1 VNIAII
7 GSSIGQTDNMEN
19 ERVNILYQKMVFSE
33 RMRVISMKGDKPKHS
48 ENHSHQEQDIIVLPT
63 LFPPPQSFKS
73 KNNQEQ
79 ACLLGT
85 TEGLTKSLEL
95 AHLGSWEWDIPAHK
109 ITWSPELYR
118 IYDIDP
124 QVQLNYGEL
133 MERVHP
139 EDRDYYKT
147 VVRDWTKNRQGSSFE
162 YRILCS
168 DGSIRFVHGETE
180 VFCDDAGN
188 PNRIFG
194 VIQDITERKQTE
206 EELGKHRHHLELL
219 VREWTTE
226 FTKTNDK
233 LAKEIIRREHVE
245 DKLLKEKKFSETAIN
260 SLPGIFY
267 LLDEQ
272 GRIIRYNRNAEKVTG
287 YSGEEFINLTAFDLV
302 AEEDRETMA
311 EKMREVFTSGEA
323 TMEAG
328 LLTKDK
334 KKISYFF
341 TGSKMNIDN
350 KKYIVGMGIDLT
362 QHKRMEE
369 SLRESEEKLR
379 SMFDHMQDISYR
391 TDKEGKVIWI
401 SPSATRILGYES
413 TDELLGRNLA
423 KDLYTSPEQRQIFL
437 KKLSEEGMV
446 NDYEVEL
453 NKKDGGT
460 IIVSTNSHYYRD
472 KEGEI
477 AGVEGVC
484 RDVTERKRA
493 EDELRARQKEIEKLN
508 ATLEARV
515 QEEVEKSRQKDY
527 LMIQQS
533 RLAAMGEMIR
543 YITHQ
548 WGQPLWALQLLFH
561 NLEDSIESSE
571 IKLGDSNELIANG
584 FALIKRMFTTMDD
597 FKNFFQAD
605 KEKVVFSIN
614 KTIKDILSLI
624 GASFK
629 YSDIPINL
637 DEKEEL
643 MASGFPNEFSQV
655 ALNILKNAKDA
666 ILEKGIKGVIKIDF
680 LRDDDSAIVR
690 IRDNGGGIPEDII
703 DKIFDSYFTT
713 KKDGTGTGIGL
724 YLSKVIIED
733 RMNGRIN
740 VRNINNGAEFEII
753 LPLTQSS

>member
-1 VNIAII
+1 
-7 GSSIGQTDNMEN
+7 
-19 ERVNILYQKMVFSE
+19 
-33 RMRVISMKGDKPKHS
+33 MKGAKPKHS
-48 ENHSHQEQDIIVLPT
+48 GNHSHQEQDTIVLPT
-63 LFPPPQSFKS
+63 LSPQPQSFKS

-79 ACLLGT
+79 GSLLGT
-85 TEGLTKSLEL
+85 TEGLVKSLQL

-109 ITWSPELYR
+109 ITWSPEIYR

-124 QVQLNYGEL
+124 QAQLNYDEL

-194 VIQDITERKQTE
+194 VIQDITERKRAE
-206 EELGKHRHHLELL
+206 EELGKHHHHLELL

-226 FTKTNDK
+226 FTKTNSK

-245 DKLLKEKKFSETAIN
+245 DKLLKEKNFSETAIN

-267 LLDEQ
+267 LIDEQ

-287 YSGEEFINLTAFDLV
+287 YSGEEFINLTAYDLL
-302 AEEDRETMA
+302 AEADRETMT

-341 TGSKMNIDN
+341 TGSKMYIDN
-350 KKYIVGMGIDLT
+350 KKYIVGMGIDIT
-362 QHKRMEE
+362 QRKRMEE

-379 SMFDHMQDISYR
+379 SMFDNMQDISYR

-401 SPSATRILGYES
+401 SPSATYMLGYES
-413 TDELLGRNLA
+413 IDELLGCNLA
-423 KDLYTSPEQRQIFL
+423 KDLYTSPEQRQMFL
-437 KKLSEEGMV
+437 EKLSEKGIV
-446 NDYEVEL
+446 TDYEVEL
-453 NKKDGGT
+453 NKKDGST

-493 EDELRARQKEIEKLN
+493 EDELRARQKRFRKKSKR
-508 ATLEARV
+508 AAR
-515 QEEVEKSRQKDY
+515 K
-527 LMIQQS
+527 
-533 RLAAMGEMIR
+533 
-543 YITHQ
+543 IT
-548 WGQPLWALQLLFH
+548 
-561 NLEDSIESSE
+561 
-571 IKLGDSNELIANG
+571 
-584 FALIKRMFTTMDD
+584 
-597 FKNFFQAD
+597 
-605 KEKVVFSIN
+605 
-614 KTIKDILSLI
+614 
-624 GASFK
+624 
-629 YSDIPINL
+629 
-637 DEKEEL
+637 
-643 MASGFPNEFSQV
+643 
-655 ALNILKNAKDA
+655 
-666 ILEKGIKGVIKIDF
+666 
-680 LRDDDSAIVR
+680 
-690 IRDNGGGIPEDII
+690 
-703 DKIFDSYFTT
+703 
-713 KKDGTGTGIGL
+713 
-724 YLSKVIIED
+724 
-733 RMNGRIN
+733 
-740 VRNINNGAEFEII
+740 
-753 LPLTQSS
+753 